1 MNESAHDLQAVNSG
15 LPEAHTIHCTLYD
28 LIEAISE
35 EVEPGE
41 ERLIATTVLNL
52 IELGK
57 VRCANGDAIGMLSDR
72 FIWCVHGFYSRV
84 LPLSISCENPN
95 GRIE

>member
-15 LPEAHTIHCTLYD
+15 LPEAHTIHCTHYD

-41 ERLIATTVLNL
+41 ERLIVTTVLDL

-57 VRCANGDAIGMLSDR
+57 VRCANGDAVGMLSDR
-72 FIWCVHGFYSRV
+72 FICIC
-84 LPLSISCENPN
+84 SISYGGAWMSFFCE
-95 GRIE
+95 RTRQTL